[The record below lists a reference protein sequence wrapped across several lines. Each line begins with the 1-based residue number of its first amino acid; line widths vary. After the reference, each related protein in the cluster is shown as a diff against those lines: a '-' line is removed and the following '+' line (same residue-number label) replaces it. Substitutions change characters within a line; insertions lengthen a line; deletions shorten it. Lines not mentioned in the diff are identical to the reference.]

1 MNKNWNNGELFSDQ
15 LMKEIRSKFYHIDKD
30 PELGERL
37 FFDNAGGSFRLKT
50 ALDVFQEI
58 DALPDCPERAH
69 TRSLHLQ
76 KIQEKGTDDVRI
88 ILNAKNGSIVTSLT
102 ASQVMF
108 QMVGTIAENIPGSNM
123 VTSVLE
129 HPSAFD
135 AMKSYADKTNKELR
149 VVPSNPI
156 TGGIDVKNVIDLVDE
171 DTCLLS
177 IMYASNI
184 SGAIMDIENIVKE
197 AHKIKP
203 DLYIIVDA
211 VQHAPHGVIDLEK
224 TPVDG
229 MNIAPYKFF
238 GVRGSGMAYVSDRV
252 AKLPHHRLLGKSE
265 NEWELGSPAPA
276 QFAVITEIVNYVCW
290 IGSQFTEAKG
300 RRELFVEGMKR
311 IALHERALMHR
322 ALIGTK
328 EIPGLR
334 NMKGVSAYV
343 DYEDLTTRDLI
354 LAIGIDNMEYAEA
367 VKNYE
372 KNGVIVY
379 ERVATSLYS
388 KRMLDSFGLKGAIRV
403 SPLHCNSKEDIDE
416 FLKITEQMAAKPS
429 R

>member
-1 MNKNWNNGELFSDQ
+1 MNKKENAGELFSDQ
-15 LMKEIRSKFYHIDKD
+15 LIKEIKNKFYYVDQE
-30 PELGERL
+30 PGLGKRL
-37 FFDNAGGSFRLKT
+37 FFDNAGGSFRLKK
-50 ALDVFQEI
+50 ALEVFQEI
-58 DALPDCPERAH
+58 DALPDCPERFHA
-69 TRSLHLQ
+69 RALYLQ
-76 KIQEKGTDDVRI
+76 EIQEKGTKDIRI
-88 ILNAKNGSIVTSLT
+88 ILNAKDGSIVTSLT

-135 AMKSYADKTNKELR
+135 AMKYYADKTHKELR
-149 VVPSNPI
+149 IAPSNPK
-156 TGGIDVKNVIDLVDE
+156 TGGIDVKDVVDLIDK

-184 SGAIMDIENIVKE
+184 SGAVMDIENIVKE
-197 AHKIKP
+197 ARKMKP

-238 GVRGSGMAYVSDRV
+238 GVRGSGIAYVSNRL
-252 AKLPHHRLLGKSE
+252 AGLPHHRLLAKPD

-290 IGSQFTEAKG
+290 IGSQFTGEET
-300 RRELFVEGMKR
+300 RRALFVEGMQR

-322 ALIGTK
+322 ALAGTS

-334 NMKGVSAYV
+334 NMKGVSAFL
-343 DYEDLTTRDLI
+343 DDEDLTTRDLI
-354 LAIGIDNMEYAEA
+354 LAIGIDHMACAEA

-372 KNGVIVY
+372 KSGVIVY

-388 KRMLDSFGLKGAIRV
+388 GRMLESFGLEGVIRV
-403 SPLHCNSKEDIDE
+403 SPLHCNSKEDIDA
-416 FLKITEQMAAKPS
+416 FLKITKQMTVNPG